1 MARFGSVDFDERILN
16 AIRDDKLVIFAGAG
30 VSMGSPSNLPSF
42 WKLAKDIASGT
53 GLEPTEPL
61 DRFLGTLNNKGID
74 VHQRAIE
81 PLSLEGSKPNDLHRN
96 IIRLFRDSKKI
107 RLITTNFDLLFEE
120 ACKELKNDD
129 SFSEAP
135 NIYRAPALPQGYDFN
150 GIVYVHGALPQLN
163 THRAKDMVLT
173 DADFGRAYLTEGWA
187 RRFLVDVFREFTV
200 LFIGYSHN
208 DAIMNYLARALPA
221 DRLSGRFALTDTDDK
236 GKEKEK
242 ENWKLL
248 GIEPITYNT
257 QKGILNEHI
266 ELYDSI
272 NQLADMTSRGVLE
285 WNQRIIELSKTS
297 PTDDDALKGE
307 IRHILERDDTTKLFT
322 KHIKGEEW
330 PAWLEEQGHLKAL
343 FNNHPLNNRDEM
355 LAKWLAKD
363 YLNTHPDTLLKL
375 AFKYNLKLNPR
386 LWEQLGREA
395 GKNKSLEKTTFE
407 RWIDILITTKPAQT
421 HRVFYCSEFVL
432 SWIAKQSHEYEAPL
446 SALKAFMA
454 MNDYD
459 LKASFHKTK
468 DWSYQFFSANHHM
481 HSEDTKRVWKNY
493 IKPHLESIAT
503 QLLKSTTGRL
513 EDMSNSLH
521 IWNPDGL
528 ELGWNRMA
536 IETLDEDYRDN
547 INTTDIDALIDSTRD
562 TLEFLGAND
571 SESLDLWTSILIK
584 SKAPI
589 LRRLAIH
596 ASTINTNRQ
605 PEEKLKWIIE
615 NCDLSTHPEH
625 HEMYRAAAI
634 SYKLCK
640 EDIRHEF
647 VKQIL
652 DIRAN
657 SNNQDGINPERQNIQ
672 KTFNWLTWLLKAMPG
687 CNIAKQ
693 NLSKI
698 KTEAPDL
705 KEPPNVEFPY
715 WFNMIKYY
723 NNPPISSENK
733 PQTDQ
738 TDQIDDVKIEKTY
751 EDIIDSIYRKP
762 LLHEIIEIFSQNPEY
777 ILNLAKELSKLKQQN
792 SDLLDHILHCLGR
805 VNLTMDQCAS
815 ILDTLNN
822 TDLIKNQGKWVS
834 NLLLRINR
842 NTNGLLLHPD
852 LINTTNNLSR
862 NIWASISPKFIS
874 STKENW
880 IFGSVDSTDGT
891 LVLFWI
897 EEIRLKISNPETTQQ
912 TLPDD
917 YKRLFEMIIKDS
929 LNRGYLGIPI
939 LLMNTNL
946 LFSLDELWTRQ
957 NIIPLLTFND
967 QDQNHLFEQA
977 WDGLLETED
986 LNPVLIRD
994 LECDTLSALSNLR
1007 GKNRRSK
1014 LMKLLSRITINHNG
1028 NPNEELIPRIFNGSS
1043 KDETAC
1049 FYRELWRSLPDSRN
1063 NEQLKSIWNR
1073 WMKKHF
1079 ENRIENIPT
1088 KLNEEEAIIMIDI
1101 IASMLHA
1108 NHESIL
1114 LISKL
1119 PKIHTP
1125 RYYMICE
1132 ELKNSELL
1140 ETHPNETAQVIIHI
1154 LECSEI
1160 DDQLSEIIKRII
1172 DTLLGKVS
1180 KTLKRRLEEEKV
1192 LLS

>member
-1 MARFGSVDFDERILN
+1 MARFGSVDFDERIIN

-53 GLEPTEPL
+53 GLEPTAPL

-81 PLSLEGSKPNDLHRN
+81 PLSPEGSKPNDLHRN
-96 IIRLFRDSKKI
+96 IIKLFRESNRIK
-107 RLITTNFDLLFEE
+107 LITTNFDLLFEE
-120 ACKELKNDD
+120 AYKERQNDD
-129 SFSEAP
+129 SFSGEP

-150 GIVYVHGALPQLN
+150 GIVYVHGALPQLSY
-163 THRAKDMVLT
+163 HRTKDMVLT

-221 DRLSGRFALTDTDDK
+221 DRLSGRFALTDDI
-236 GKEKEK
+236 G
-242 ENWKLL
+242 NWKLL
-248 GIEPITYNT
+248 GIEPIIFKKHTNSPTPYEDLYESIK
-257 QKGILNEHI
+257 QLS
-266 ELYDSI
+266 EL
-272 NQLADMTSRGVLE
+272 TSRGVLE
-285 WNQRIIELSKTS
+285 WERRIIELSKAP
-297 PTDDDALKGE
+297 PTDNDALKGE
-307 IRHILERDDTTKLFT
+307 IRHILERDDTTKLFV
-322 KHIKGEEW
+322 KYIRGEEW
-330 PAWLEEQGHLKAL
+330 PVWLEEQGNLKAL
-343 FNNHPLNNRDEM
+343 FDNKPLNNRDDM

-363 YLNTHPDTLLKL
+363 YLNTHPNTLLKL
-375 AFKYNLKLNPR
+375 AFKHNLKISPR
-386 LWEQLGREA
+386 LWEQLGREI

-407 RWIDILITTKPAQT
+407 RWIDILIITKPTQT
-421 HRVFYCSEFVL
+421 HRESPCYDFVL
-432 SWIAKQSHEYEAPL
+432 SRIAKQSHEYGASL

-459 LKASFHKTK
+459 IKASFQKTK
-468 DWSYQFFSANHHM
+468 DWSYKLVSANHHM
-481 HSEDTKRVWKNY
+481 HSEDAKHVWESY
-493 IKPHLESIAT
+493 IKPNIESIAT
-503 QLLKSTTGRL
+503 HLLKSATNRL
-513 EDMSNSLH
+513 EEMSNSLH
-521 IWNPDGL
+521 IWNHGAL

-536 IETLDEDYRDN
+536 IETLDEDHGDN
-547 INTTDIDALIDSTRD
+547 VNTTDIDAIVDAARD
-562 TLEFLGAND
+562 TLEFLGANE

-596 ASTINTNRQ
+596 ASTINTNWQ
-605 PEEKLKWIIE
+605 PEEKLKWIID
-615 NCDLSTHPEH
+615 NCDLSTQPEH
-625 HEMYRAAAI
+625 HEMYRAVAI

-640 EDIRHEF
+640 ENMRHEF

-657 SNNQDGINPERQNIQ
+657 SNNQEGIDPERQNTQ
-672 KTFNWLTWLLKAMPG
+672 KIFNWLTWLVKTMPS
-687 CNIAKQ
+687 CSIAEI
-693 NLSKI
+693 NLRKI
-698 KTEAPDL
+698 KAKTPYL
-705 KEPPNVEFPY
+705 NEPPNVEFPY
-715 WFNMIKYY
+715 WFNMAKYY
-723 NNPPISSENK
+723 NPSISSAQKAQACQIE
-733 PQTDQ
+733 
-738 TDQIDDVKIEKTY
+738 QIDDVKIETTY
-751 EDIIDSIYRKP
+751 EEIIDGVYRNP

-805 VNLTMDQCAS
+805 VNLTKDQCVS
-815 ILDTLNN
+815 ILNILNN

-834 NLLLRINR
+834 TLLLIINR

-852 LINTTNNLSR
+852 LINTTNNLVR
-862 NIWASISPKFIS
+862 NIWTSISPKFIS

-880 IFGSVDSTDGT
+880 IFESVDSADGT

-897 EEIRLKISNPETTQQ
+897 EEIRLKISNFETTQQ

-917 YKRLFEMIIKDS
+917 YKRLFETIIRDS
-929 LNRGYLGIPI
+929 LERGYLGIPI

-946 LFSLDELWTRQ
+946 LFSLDEPWTRQ

-977 WDGLLETED
+977 WDGLLETGD
-986 LNPVLIRD
+986 LNPVLIRE
-994 LECDTLSALSNLR
+994 LESDTLSALLNLK

-1014 LMKLLSRITINHNG
+1014 LMKLLSRIVINHDD
-1028 NPNEELIPRIFNGSS
+1028 NPNEELIPRIFNNSS
-1043 KDETAC
+1043 KDEIVC
-1049 FYRELWRSLPDSRN
+1049 FYNQLWHSLPDSKN
-1063 NEQLKSIWNR
+1063 NEQLKSIWGR
-1073 WMKKHF
+1073 WMKNHF

-1088 KLNEEEAIIMIDI
+1088 KLNKEETIIMIDI

-1114 LISKL
+1114 LISKF
-1119 PKIHTP
+1119 PKVHTP

-1140 ETHPNETAQVIIHI
+1140 ETHPTETAQVIIHI
-1154 LECSEI
+1154 LGCSEI
-1160 DDQLSEIIKRII
+1160 DDQLSEIIKGII

-1192 LLS
+1192 LLP

>member
-1 MARFGSVDFDERILN
+1 MTRLGSVDFDERILN

-30 VSMGSPSNLPSF
+30 VSMGSPSNLPDF
-42 WKLAKDIASGT
+42 RKLAKDIASGT
-53 GLEPTEPL
+53 GLVPEEKEPL
-61 DRFLGTLNNKGID
+61 DRFLGSLNKNGID
-74 VHQRAIE
+74 VHQRAIKH
-81 PLSLEGSKPNDLHRN
+81 LSPEGSKPNDLHRN
-96 IIRLFRDSKKI
+96 IIRLFRDSKRI
-107 RLITTNFDLLFEE
+107 RLITTNFDLLFEK
-120 ACKELKNDD
+120 AYRELQNDD

-150 GIVYVHGALPQLN
+150 GIVYVHGALPQLSS
-163 THRAKDMVLT
+163 HRAKDMVLT

-200 LFIGYSHN
+200 LFIGYSH
-208 DAIMNYLARALPA
+208 DDVIMKYLARALPG
-221 DRLSGRFALTDTDDK
+221 DRLAGRFALTEEPDK
-236 GKEKEK
+236 
-242 ENWKLL
+242 WKLL
-248 GIEPITYNT
+248 GIEPIIFGEKDPINKY
-257 QKGILNEHI
+257 I

-272 NQLADMTSRGVLE
+272 NQLAKVTSRGVLE
-285 WNQRIIELSKTS
+285 WNQRIIELSKIP
-297 PTDDDALKGE
+297 PTDEDALKGE
-307 IRHILERDDTTKLFT
+307 IKHILERDDTTKLFT
-322 KHIKGEEW
+322 KHIRGEEW

-343 FNNHPLNNRDEM
+343 FNDQPLNNRDEM

-386 LWEQLGREA
+386 LWEQLGREV

-407 RWIDILITTKPAQT
+407 RWVDILITTKPAQT
-421 HRVFYCSEFVL
+421 HRESPCYDFVL
-432 SWIAKQSHEYEAPL
+432 SRIAKQSHEHEAPL

-493 IKPHLESIAT
+493 IKPHLESIST

-513 EDMSNSLH
+513 EEISNSLH
-521 IWNPDGL
+521 IWNPDDL

-547 INTTDIDALIDSTRD
+547 INTTDIDTLVDAARD
-562 TLEFLGAND
+562 TLEFLGTKD

-615 NCDLSTHPEH
+615 NCDLSTQPEH
-625 HEMYRAAAI
+625 HEMYHAAEI

-640 EDIRHEF
+640 ESIRHEF

-652 DIRAN
+652 DIRSN
-657 SNNQDGINPERQNIQ
+657 SNNQGGINPERQSIQ
-672 KTFNWLTWLLKAMPG
+672 KTFNWLTWLLKVMPS

-698 KTEAPDL
+698 KTETPDL
-705 KEPPNVEFPY
+705 KEPPTVEFPY
-715 WFNMIKYY
+715 WFNIIKHH
-723 NNPPISSENK
+723 NTPSISPVKK

-738 TDQIDDVKIEKTY
+738 IEQIDDVKIEKTY
-751 EDIIDSIYRKP
+751 EDIIDSVYRKP
-762 LLHEIIEIFSQNPEY
+762 LLHEIIELFSQSPEY

-792 SDLLDHILHCLGR
+792 SDFLDHILHCLGR
-805 VNLTMDQCAS
+805 VNLTKNQCVS
-815 ILDTLNN
+815 ILDILNN

-834 NLLLRINR
+834 TLLLRINQ

-852 LINTTNNLSR
+852 LINTTNNLTR
-862 NIWASISPKFIS
+862 NIWTSIYPKFIS

-880 IFGSVDSTDGT
+880 IFESVDSTDGT

-897 EEIRLKISNPETTQQ
+897 EEVRLKISNSETTQQ
-912 TLPDD
+912 TLPDH
-917 YKRLFEMIIKDS
+917 YKRLFETIISDS
-929 LNRGYLGIPI
+929 LERGHLGIPI
-939 LLMNTNL
+939 LLMHTNL

-967 QDQNHLFEQA
+967 QDQNHRFEQA
-977 WDGLLETED
+977 WDGLLETGD

-994 LECDTLSALSNLR
+994 LECDTLSALSNLK
-1007 GKNRRSK
+1007 GKDRRSK
-1014 LMKLLSRITINHNG
+1014 LMKLLSRIVINHDS
-1028 NPNEELIPRIFNGSS
+1028 NPNEELIPRIFNDSS
-1043 KDETAC
+1043 KDEIVC
-1049 FYRELWRSLPDSRN
+1049 FYNQLWHSLPDSKN
-1063 NEQLKSIWNR
+1063 NEQLKSIWGR
-1073 WMKKHF
+1073 WMKNHF

-1088 KLNEEEAIIMIDI
+1088 KLNNEETAFMVDI
-1101 IASMLHA
+1101 ITSMLHSNPDA
-1108 NHESIL
+1108 IL

-1125 RYYMICE
+1125 RYFMICK
-1132 ELKNSELL
+1132 ELQNHELL

-1154 LECSEI
+1154 LGCSEI
-1160 DDQLSEIIKRII
+1160 DDQLSEIIKGII